1 MKSDLQSWFKMLPLT
16 VPYSVALV
24 KVLSIIIPCNEMKIF
39 DWLIRIQHLECYC
52 QQIYQSTTSDFTTM
66 NSNVK
71 ERKGKMANTTD
82 AQRHQMLYLQMQVT
96 LQMLHLR
103 ALIMLK

>member
-1 MKSDLQSWFKMLPLT
+1 
-16 VPYSVALV
+16 
-24 KVLSIIIPCNEMKIF
+24 MKIF

-52 QQIYQSTTSDFTTM
+52 QQICQSTTSGFTTM

-71 ERKGKMANTTD
+71 EQKGTMANTTD
-82 AQRHQMLYLQMQVT
+82 AQHHQMLYLQMEVT

-103 ALIMLK
+103 KQVTL